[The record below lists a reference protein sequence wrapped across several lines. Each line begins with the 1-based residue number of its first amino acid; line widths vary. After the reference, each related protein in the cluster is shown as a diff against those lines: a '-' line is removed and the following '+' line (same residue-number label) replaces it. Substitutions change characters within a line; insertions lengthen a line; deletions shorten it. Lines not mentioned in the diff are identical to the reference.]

1 MVVFRFGG
9 MPLWRFPQQRK
20 MAEAIAAGLWQ
31 PLFETTHTLNSQQP
45 DDFLL

>member
-1 MVVFRFGG
+1 MVVFRFWG

-31 PLFETTHTLNSQQP
+31 PLFETKGTLIVQQP
-45 DDFLL
+45 DDLLL